1 MRHRRGIPIHIFEL
15 AYTVYRVDC
24 RLQSLNLS
32 TVAVKFCD
40 VIVRAARSGR
50 DCSVTTRAIQIITTT
65 PLKLQSSSSRLG
77 Y

>member
-1 MRHRRGIPIHIFEL
+1 MRQRREIPIHLFEL

-40 VIVRAARSGR
+40 VIVRAARSER
-50 DCSVTTRAIQIITTT
+50 DCSVTTRSIQIITTT
-65 PLKLQSSSSRLG
+65 PFKIAVFVVG
-77 Y
+77 